1 MPAPSGYREEHVSE
15 LPSLGGLYARA
26 GVRAGALAVRP
37 PRTGGLPEVA
47 LRTEARA
54 DAATLTA
61 YQQLV
66 GEPGTDVLPPG
77 YAHTL
82 AFPAAMAIMTRPDFP
97 LPAVGMVHVANRV
110 EQRRRLGWGEELSV
124 LAWAESPR
132 EHKRGVTIDLVTEV
146 SVAGDSGLPAWRG
159 VSTYLASSR
168 PAGLEPGPAAE
179 RVDFPEPPA
188 AASAIWRLGPQDTA
202 RYAEVSGDRNPIHTS
217 RVAARAFGFPRRI
230 AHGMHTAALA
240 LAGMPNTLRGESLTW
255 SVQFGKPV
263 VLPATVGFRPS
274 PDGSF
279 VAWNRR
285 SGKIHLAGTVTPG

>member
-1 MPAPSGYREEHVSE
+1 MGAPGGYREQHVAG
-15 LPSLGGLYARA
+15 LPSLGALYARA
-26 GVRAGALAVRP
+26 AVRSGILAVRP
-37 PRTGGLPEVA
+37 PQSGGLPQVA
-47 LRTEARA
+47 VRAEARA

-77 YAHTL
+77 YVHTL
-82 AFPAAMAIMTRPDFP
+82 AFPAAMAIMVREDFP

-124 LAWAESPR
+124 LAWAEAPR
-132 EHKRGVTIDLVTEV
+132 EHKRGVTVDLVAEV
-146 SVAGDSGLPAWRG
+146 SAAGDSGPPAWRG
-159 VSTYLASSR
+159 VSTYLASKR
-168 PAGLEPGPAAE
+168 PKGLETGPATE
-179 RVDFPEPPA
+179 RVEFPEPPS
-188 AASAIWRLGPQDTA
+188 AASAIWRLGTQDTT

-240 LAGMPNTLRGESLTW
+240 LAGMPQHVRSEALTW
-255 SVQFGKPV
+255 SVHFGKPV

-279 VAWNRR
+279 VAWNGR
-285 SGKIHLAGTVTPG
+285 SGKVHCAGEVTPR

>member
-1 MPAPSGYREEHVSE
+1 MPAPRGYREQHVAE

-26 GVRAGALAVRP
+26 AARAGVLAVRP
-37 PRTGGLPEVA
+37 PHAGGLPEVA

-54 DAATLTA
+54 EAATLTA

-77 YAHTL
+77 YVHTL
-82 AFPAAMAIMTRPDFP
+82 AFPAAMAVMVRPDFP
-97 LPAVGMVHVANRV
+97 LPAVGMVHVSNRV
-110 EQRRRLGWGEELSV
+110 EQHRRLGWGEDLSV
-124 LAWAESPR
+124 LAWAETPR

-146 SVAGDSGLPAWRG
+146 SAGGDSGPPAWRG
-159 VSTYLASSR
+159 VSTYLASTR
-168 PAGLEPGPAAE
+168 PKGLEAAPAAE
-179 RVDFPEPPA
+179 RPDFPEAPS
-188 AASAIWRLGPQDTA
+188 AASSVWRLGPQDTA

-240 LAGMPNTLRGESLTW
+240 LAGMPNALRGETLTW

-263 VLPATVGFRPS
+263 VLPATVAFRPL

-279 VAWNRR
+279 LAWNRR
-285 SGKIHLAGTVTPG
+285 SGKVHLAGTVAAG